1 LLADDYLELL
11 KTFERLLAPDC
22 DVVGCVAD
30 DHALL
35 EATTRLQ
42 PDVVVLDLFMR
53 SGNGLEMCRDIKRV
67 VPETQVVIMSAYTD
81 QNVWREALGAG
92 ASAFV
97 AKLSAANDLLPAIH
111 EAIAAR
117 G

>member
-1 LLADDYLELL
+1 LLADDYMELL
-11 KTFERLLAPDC
+11 KTFERLLAPAC

-53 SGNGLEMCRDIKRV
+53 SRNGLEMCRDIKRV

-81 QNVWREALGAG
+81 QNVWREALRAG

-97 AKLSAANDLLPAIH
+97 AKLSAANDLLPAIQ

-117 G
+117 N